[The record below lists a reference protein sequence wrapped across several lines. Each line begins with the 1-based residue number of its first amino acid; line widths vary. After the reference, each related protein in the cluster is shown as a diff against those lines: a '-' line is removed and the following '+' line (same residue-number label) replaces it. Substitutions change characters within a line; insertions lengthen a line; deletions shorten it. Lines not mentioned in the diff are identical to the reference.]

1 MSNELQPRAPTR
13 KRPAPK
19 VTPKPRPIQ
28 RMPKKNVDEFMR
40 LTGALKG
47 AFPDE

>member
-1 MSNELQPRAPTR
+1 MSTVLQPRAPTH

-19 VTPKPRPIQ
+19 LMPKPRQIQ

-47 AFPDE
+47 TFPDE

>member
-1 MSNELQPRAPTR
+1 MSTVLHPHAPTR

-19 VTPKPRPIQ
+19 MAPKPRPIQ